1 MHHWRVNS
9 ENVQILSGD
18 SLIKYMRLQPLSFSS
33 RCTYILSYDVLGSR
47 VSSCIFA
54 ALNLIPQFNF
64 LKLERLAL
72 IRKETKGQKM
82 SEAPISEPR
91 KQFEG

>member
-1 MHHWRVNS
+1 MN
-9 ENVQILSGD
+9 
-18 SLIKYMRLQPLSFSS
+18 
-33 RCTYILSYDVLGSR
+33 
-47 VSSCIFA
+47 CIFA

-72 IRKETKGQKM
+72 IRNETKGQKM